1 MRASGVR
8 KYIDFRTKY
17 NIRIYD
23 NYSLERIVTT
33 EYLYNGIKKE
43 RCIMLSRVN
52 KVVDTVSTNLA

>member
-8 KYIDFRTKY
+8 KYIDLSTKY

-33 EYLYNGIKKE
+33 EWYKYLIDSVKSDVYCYLE
-43 RCIMLSRVN
+43 
-52 KVVDTVSTNLA
+52 

>member
-8 KYIDFRTKY
+8 KYIDFRTKC

-33 EYLYNGIKKE
+33 EDFIDSVKSDVYSYLE
-43 RCIMLSRVN
+43 
-52 KVVDTVSTNLA
+52 